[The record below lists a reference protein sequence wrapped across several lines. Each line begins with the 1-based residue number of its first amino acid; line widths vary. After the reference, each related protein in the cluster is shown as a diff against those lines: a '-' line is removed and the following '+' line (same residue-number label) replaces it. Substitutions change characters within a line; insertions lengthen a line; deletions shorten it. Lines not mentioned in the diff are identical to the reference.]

1 MIRALLLLFTTLVL
15 MNTGCATPETVQ
27 RRSSLTT
34 YLGGKDS
41 ASPTPVEGPV
51 RLQLP
56 LRMGIAFVPAADTT
70 RKGQSGL
77 GGGPDDLISPDQEQ
91 MLHQKVA
98 DLFQAKPW
106 AQSFKII
113 PRHYLAASGGFD
125 DLDKVARTFGVEV
138 VALVSVDQLQFSS
151 PRWYAWTYWTLVG
164 AYMIK
169 GDKNDTTTLVDAA
182 VYHVPSRTFLFR
194 ASGVGTVKGS
204 STWSGREDAF
214 RQQSRES
221 LQLAMTNLSPA
232 LDQGVAAFKQ
242 DILSGARKD
251 VVLLDKEGHPLG
263 TAAYDPTRH

>member
-1 MIRALLLLFTTLVL
+1 MRLRLVPFLTLLVILV
-15 MNTGCATPETVQ
+15 GCATPETVQ
-27 RRSSLTT
+27 RRSSLTA

-41 ASPTPVEGPV
+41 PPPHPVDSPVK
-51 RLQLP
+51 LQLP
-56 LRMGIAFVPAADTT
+56 LRLGIAFVPAADTT

-77 GGGPDDLISPDQEQ
+77 GAGPDELISPDQEP

-98 DLFQAKPW
+98 ELFQAKPW
-106 AQSFKII
+106 AQSFKVI
-113 PRHYLAASGGFD
+113 PRHYLTAAGGFA
-125 DLDKVARTFGVEV
+125 DLDQVARTFGVEV

-194 ASGVGTVKGS
+194 AAGVGTVKGS

-221 LQLAMTNLSPA
+221 LQLAMTNLSPS
-232 LDQGVAAFKQ
+232 LDQGVAQFKQ

-251 VVLLDKEGHPLG
+251 VLLLDKEGHPLG
-263 TAAYDPTRH
+263 TTAYDPTRH